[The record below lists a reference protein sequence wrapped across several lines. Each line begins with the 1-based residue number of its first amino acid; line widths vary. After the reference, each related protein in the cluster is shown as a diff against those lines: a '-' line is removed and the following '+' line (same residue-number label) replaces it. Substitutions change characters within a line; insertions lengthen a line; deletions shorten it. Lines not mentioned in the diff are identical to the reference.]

1 MGQPD
6 HLPEAGKKQAQ
17 NATETYR
24 QVSEAYEAFNLDNRS
39 ETEVQLRKYNSSWVN
54 QLPEIDK
61 AEATRQWA
69 YCLLNE
75 LALRRADEHGN
86 DYGDARFFALQTP
99 KNPKEYGINKSVLD
113 DVMSKF
119 RYASEH
125 GDADTKNRADRIL
138 QNIQE
143 KILAYVRIPEPEV
156 PRIAL
161 ELQDYFPIKVQ
172 HDGWNVDSLKISL
185 SEAEESRLVTAKSQG
200 YSLVTKG
207 SFDGRAGGELVLYKN
222 NKPVVP
228 EKIVYVLG
236 LTLTI
241 VGSPL

>member
-1 MGQPD
+1 MGQLD
-6 HLPEAGKKQAQ
+6 HLPEAAREQAQ

-24 QVSEAYEAFNLDNRS
+24 QVSEAYEAFNLDSRS
-39 ETEVQLRKYNSSWVN
+39 ETEAQLRKYSSSWVN

-86 DYGDARFFALQTP
+86 DYGFARFFALQEP
-99 KNPKEYGINKSVLD
+99 KNLKEYNINKSILD
-113 DVMSKF
+113 EVMSKF

-125 GDADTKNRADRIL
+125 GNAETRRKSKSLL

-143 KILAYVRIPEPEV
+143 KILAHVRIPEPEV

-228 EKIVYVLG
+228 EKIAYVPG